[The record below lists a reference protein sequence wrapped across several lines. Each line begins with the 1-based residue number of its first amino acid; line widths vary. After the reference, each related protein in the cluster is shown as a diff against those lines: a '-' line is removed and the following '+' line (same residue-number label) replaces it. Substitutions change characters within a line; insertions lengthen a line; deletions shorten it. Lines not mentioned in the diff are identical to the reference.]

1 MARISG
7 IDLPPNKRVEYG
19 LTAIFGIGL
28 HTAKKI
34 IATVGIDS
42 LKKIKELNDEEI
54 TKIRKLIELDY
65 KVEGALRAEI
75 AADIKRLIDIGSY
88 RGSRHKF
95 GLPARGQRTKTNA
108 RTRKGKKKTVAG
120 KAGPA
125 IKRGKK

>member
-7 IDLPPNKRVEYG
+7 IDLSPNKRVEYG

-34 IATVGIDS
+34 VTTVGIDP

-75 AADIKRLIDIGSY
+75 ATVFFLPFLVRAFVFVRCPRADNPNLCLDPR
-88 RGSRHKF
+88 
-95 GLPARGQRTKTNA
+95 
-108 RTRKGKKKTVAG
+108 
-120 KAGPA
+120 
-125 IKRGKK
+125 